1 VPAWVRE
8 QLARLA
14 MKPTAG
20 IWGMALMAFAL
31 LTALPSCEAISG
43 RETTGEY
50 VDDATITTR
59 VKTALARDPEVK
71 AREVNVE
78 TFRNEVQLSGFVGT
92 REEAAKAAR
101 IAAQVPGVR
110 VVRNNIAVR

>member
-1 VPAWVRE
+1 
-8 QLARLA
+8 
-14 MKPTAG
+14 MKPIAG
-20 IWGMALMAFAL
+20 ICGTALMAFAL
-31 LTALPSCEAISG
+31 LAALPSCEAISG
-43 RETTGEY
+43 RESAGEY
-50 VDDATITTR
+50 LDDTTITTR
-59 VKTALARDPEVK
+59 VKTALAADPEVK

-78 TFRNEVQLSGFVGT
+78 TFRNEVQLSGFVST